1 MNESS
6 RKVFNDLELAY
17 ETKAKE
23 RFTEI
28 DIEKIEQ
35 KKTSSPKKDVPQKK
49 QKKVVKQDKSKV
61 KETTPK
67 KQQKGKAVKK

>member
-6 RKVFNDLELAY
+6 RKVFNNLELAY

-23 RFTEI
+23 RFDEI

-35 KKTSSPKKDVPQKK
+35 KKTASPKKEATQKK

-61 KETTPK
+61 KEITPK